1 MHSTQRPRRGAW
13 WSLNLKSWGPLFDA
27 LDSVDS
33 DQGPDRMRLT
43 DLKWPQDFRLRHPP
57 PIAGASEPNES
68 NDSDEA
74 HESKVLALGPTFDQL
89 HALDSD
95 QGPSRMPPIDIKSW
109 PWGPTFDSSDP
120 LDSDQGPTRMHRI
133 NLKSPG
139 LGGGDFRFIRSIRC
153 GPGSESNESN
163 ESKVLALGP
172 TLESF
177 ASVYAF
183 DSEVP
188 EEPGGA

>member
-1 MHSTQRPRRGAW
+1 MEPESKVLGAT
-13 WSLNLKSWGPLFDA
+13 FDA

-33 DQGPDRMRLT
+33 GQGPNRMRLT

-89 HALDSD
+89 NALDSD

-120 LDSDQGPTRMHRI
+120 LDSDQGRIRMHRI

-139 LGGGDFRFIRSIRC
+139 LGGGRLSIH
-153 GPGSESNESN
+153 
-163 ESKVLALGP
+163 
-172 TLESF
+172 
-177 ASVYAF
+177 
-183 DSEVP
+183 
-188 EEPGGA
+188 